1 MSQETAAPRDPR
13 VNLAQ
18 DRTGMA
24 RFRTQLALDRT
35 TLAWAR
41 TTLAMVS
48 FGFGLIGFFRSLRG
62 QAPTPENVRLHEGAI
77 RFGLALVVLGTCA
90 MALAAL
96 SHWLTLRRLG
106 RGEPLELT
114 KWPLA
119 ILLTFVLTI
128 MCIAGL
134 WSLFAH

>member
-1 MSQETAAPRDPR
+1 MSQDPVVPSNPS
-13 VNLAQ
+13 VNMARE
-18 DRTGMA
+18 RTGMA

-41 TTLAMVS
+41 TTLGMVS
-48 FGFGLIGFFRSLRG
+48 FGLGLIGFFRSLRG
-62 QAPTPENVRLHEGAI
+62 QAPTPENIRLHEGAI
-77 RFGLALVVLGTCA
+77 RFGLALVVL
-90 MALAAL
+90 
-96 SHWLTLRRLG
+96 SHWLTLRRLR

-119 ILLTFVLTI
+119 ILLALLLTI